1 MADGTR
7 AVAHGARA
15 GAEEPPTGVAAAL
28 LVATKVEGD
37 PEPYLATLADV
48 GHDDLA
54 PLRRNRERAL
64 AFWTNLYNAGT
75 QLLLARRPEL
85 YDSSL
90 RFLRF
95 FRAAAVTVAGR
106 ALSLDAIEHGILRGG
121 RSKYGLG
128 YLPRLPWPFQRRY
141 GIACDPRI
149 HFALNCGAA
158 SCPTIRTYE
167 PDAIDDQLDRATRS
181 YLDQAVAYEPDSDVA
196 RVPRLFL
203 WYRGDFGGASG
214 IRAMLRE
221 YDAIP
226 GDADPGL
233 RYDSW
238 DWTKADGSF
247 A

>member
-1 MADGTR
+1 MADGADT
-7 AVAHGARA
+7 AAPA
-15 GAEEPPTGVAAAL
+15 GGDRPPTTVAADL
-28 LVATKVEGD
+28 LAATKRGED
-37 PEPYLATLADV
+37 PDPALATLADF
-48 GHDDLA
+48 GQDELA
-54 PLRRNRERAL
+54 PLRTDRERAR

-106 ALSLDAIEHGILRGG
+106 SLGLDAIEHGILRDG

-158 SCPTIRTYE
+158 SCPAIRTYE
-167 PDAIDDQLDRATRS
+167 PDAIDDQLDRAARS
-181 YLDQAVAYEPDSDVA
+181 YLDQAVAYEPDGNVA
-196 RVPRLFL
+196 HLPRLFL

-214 IRAMLRE
+214 IRATLRE

-238 DWTKADGSF
+238 DWTKAEGSF